1 MLEQLILTK
10 DTRIISTNAAEEWG
24 SLKGQATGLEITER
38 NYLSIGNVTKSF
50 TFPPQFQPFWPA
62 NFGFLALTEVKKVP
76 FRRKT
81 SLQLLPFHHNF
92 YLSRKGGKAVNSSPD
107 RQGRPS
113 DRHIAMLNKNRCNH
127 WPTIHSLRKMSY
139 LFTLKCGLCPHTRL

>member
-1 MLEQLILTK
+1 MLEQLILRK

-92 YLSRKGGKAVNSSPD
+92 YLSRKGGKAVNSSPASLKPYVWVSGKSYSCD
-107 RQGRPS
+107 PEGVS
-113 DRHIAMLNKNRCNH
+113 DMMDNYKWQNEAFIISA
-127 WPTIHSLRKMSY
+127 I
-139 LFTLKCGLCPHTRL
+139 